1 MTDDLFSRDA
11 YLATC
16 AATVIAAS
24 NDGVVLD
31 RTVFYAR
38 GGGQPGDTGVLR
50 WNDHITRVTDTV
62 KARETGEI
70 VHVF

>member
-16 AATVIAAS
+16 PATVIAAS

-31 RTVFYAR
+31 RTVFYSR
-38 GGGQPGDTGVLR
+38 GGG
-50 WNDHITRVTDTV
+50 
-62 KARETGEI
+62 
-70 VHVF
+70 